1 MRATFLQS
9 LEVMERA
16 FRRLERQVPPPVEQP
31 WKDGF
36 VLRYQERMIEQALI
50 QKLARQVSG
59 LHAIDAL
66 LLKGLAQEQA
76 VIQRTLDEIGEDIH
90 FLVLAVTTGNLMPL
104 HQRYLDDFWQE
115 EFNHPDP
122 LKATQKRGMVQR
134 QKIRAF
140 NARAGGLPDPST
152 MDAVGHTVH
161 KTYSGFV
168 HAASPQVMDMLEG
181 TPPTFQVS
189 GMKSGHRRAE
199 HVDDAWNYFYRG
211 LTSVTMV
218 AMAFGDAP
226 LVDDMY
232 AYLREFEAASGT
244 EYVDGAFHDR
254 ADHLRRS

>member
-16 FRRLERQVPPPVEQP
+16 FRRLERQVPPPVEQR

-36 VLRYQERMIEQALI
+36 VLRYRERTIEQALI

-66 LLKGLAQEQA
+66 LLNGLAQEQG

-90 FLVLAVTTGNLMPL
+90 FLVLAVAPREVTPL

-115 EFNHPDP
+115 EFDHPDP
-122 LKATQKRGMVQR
+122 IKATQKRGMVQR

-140 NARAGGLPDPST
+140 NARAGGLLDPST

-161 KTYSGFV
+161 KAYSGFV

-181 TPPTFQVS
+181 SPPTFQIS
-189 GMKSGHRRAE
+189 GMKSGYRRAE

-218 AMAFGDAP
+218 AMAFRDAS
-226 LVDDMY
+226 LVNHMY
-232 AYLREFEAASGT
+232 AYFREFEAASGT
-244 EYVDGAFHDR
+244 EYMDGAFHDR
-254 ADHLRRS
+254 QDPLRRS